1 MSDISVAPQG
11 AVPAQE
17 PSPGSLPRRIADTFF
32 SPIALFQRF
41 GARPPWVDVALISVV
56 LSTVAY
62 ALIPTE
68 VWVAAAEEMIRQRPD
83 SARGMEPE
91 AMAGMQ
97 RWFSVGGVLVM
108 SWVMLAVQ
116 AGIMVLLFSVLMGGS
131 ATFRQYL
138 SVVAH
143 SMLIGA
149 VGMLATLPIIIQRQD
164 VRAGITLA
172 ALVPGADPQS
182 FVYQFLNAFSVFLV
196 WQTVVM
202 GLGAHALNR
211 RLGAGTAVG
220 VLLAVYA
227 ALAAAI
233 AAIF

>member
-1 MSDISVAPQG
+1 MSDISVFEQPSLP
-11 AVPAQE
+11 VQE
-17 PSPGSLPRRIADTFF
+17 SQPGSLPRRVMDTFVA
-32 SPIALFQRF
+32 PIALFRRF
-41 GARPPWVDVALISVV
+41 GARPPWLDVMAISVILTAVAWV
-56 LSTVAY
+56 LVPAS
-62 ALIPTE
+62 
-68 VWVAAAEEMIRQRPD
+68 VWQAAVDEMLRQRPE
-83 SARGMEPE
+83 AAGGMSPE

-97 RWFSVGGVLVM
+97 RWISVGGVLVM
-108 SWVMLAVQ
+108 SWVMLAIQ
-116 AGIMVLLFSVLMGGS
+116 AGLMVLLFSVLLGGS
-131 ATFRQYL
+131 AKFRQYV

-172 ALVPGADPQS
+172 ALVPSADPQS

-211 RLGAGTAVG
+211 RIGAGTAVG
-220 VLLAVYA
+220 VMLTLY
-227 ALAAAI
+227 AAI
-233 AAIF
+233 AAAVAAIF